1 MNLKNISNLLL
12 LIVFFLLI
20 ISCSKIDLINK
31 KNNDFEIVDT
41 NTIEILDYIDDTD
54 FNNKT
59 DFIDFYNRNNIFKWK
74 ESTKLKKIYKISF
87 GKKSDIISA
96 NSSNIIISNDF
107 AYYVDSGTI
116 FIKLDIQDKNIV
128 FETKLLEE
136 INPQLTLPTSLIK
149 HNDFFYVGF
158 GNGII
163 IKIDQ
168 NGKYQWKKT
177 FNDLLRTPLRMVNDN
192 IILLFNSNK
201 IVSLNSLNGEEIW
214 KFNYELN
221 KPPLSDGGQVLIRH
235 NLIFFV
241 MPNGRIGAIDSIVG
255 EAVDYSFLTK
265 LEQRNILN
273 YNYEIKL
280 HVYDSLLSLFED
292 GNTVYTYDLNNKEF
306 LLYNEKIFSLKSIFF
321 VNNILLGLK
330 DNNILNSFNL
340 KNKNIFWNIDL
351 SKFLSKNDKIIESYI
366 FDNKIMIFFSSGK
379 ILLINKLDGEILF
392 KQDLNLSDVIFI
404 TVKDNYFILNQSD
417 EKAYIYIQ

>member
-1 MNLKNISNLLL
+1 
-12 LIVFFLLI
+12 
-20 ISCSKIDLINK
+20 
-31 KNNDFEIVDT
+31 
-41 NTIEILDYIDDTD
+41 
-54 FNNKT
+54 
-59 DFIDFYNRNNIFKWK
+59 
-74 ESTKLKKIYKISF
+74 
-87 GKKSDIISA
+87 
-96 NSSNIIISNDF
+96 
-107 AYYVDSGTI
+107 
-116 FIKLDIQDKNIV
+116 
-128 FETKLLEE
+128 
-136 INPQLTLPTSLIK
+136 
-149 HNDFFYVGF
+149 
-158 GNGII
+158 
-163 IKIDQ
+163 
-168 NGKYQWKKT
+168 
-177 FNDLLRTPLRMVNDN
+177 
-192 IILLFNSNK
+192 
-201 IVSLNSLNGEEIW
+201 
-214 KFNYELN
+214 
-221 KPPLSDGGQVLIRH
+221 
-235 NLIFFV
+235 